1 MITKLFTFILMFIA
15 LGINA
20 QTISIDSARTLGIG
34 ATVTV
39 EGIITNGAELG
50 GIRYF
55 QDTTAGI
62 AAYSSSMSGVLRG
75 DSVLITGT
83 IKDYNELLE
92 IDPVTSFTV
101 LSSGNTLPTPVVITP
116 AQIDES
122 KEGHLVKIN
131 NATFTTT
138 PGGSFASNSS
148 YSFIASGQTSI
159 IYIRSNHPL
168 IGETIPSGPVNLTGI
183 ATQHSYTGPSTG
195 YQLLCRDTN
204 DIFMISSIW
213 LTTPLLQYDVQNKN
227 DIYFKWTTNI
237 AGTTEAYWGTTP
249 NTPNHLPDPTGGGS
263 TGTGHTHYI
272 PNLNPSDI
280 IYVKAFSVSGNDTA
294 FSPVRTFISNSNSS
308 GRIISYFNQVVDN
321 SVKTHKAAIN
331 VGTALDDTLI
341 EYINRAQST
350 IDFTMYNFVENN
362 MSSVSGA
369 LNAAHNRGVIVRV
382 IFDGSANNTGIQSL
396 LPAIKKIGSPAGSEY
411 GLMHNKFI
419 IFDAADVMNSYVW
432 TGSTNL
438 TDGQVNLDPNS
449 VIIIQDKSLAKTYV
463 LEFDEMFGSTT
474 ATPSLANAKF
484 GPYKT
489 DNTPHIFEIGGRN
502 IECYFSPSD
511 GTNSYI
517 LGTIDSSDFNM
528 SIGTML
534 ITRSDIGYAI
544 QDAVDNRSVAT
555 RILVNSEGQCSQTVW
570 TLLKGLLGDDLVED
584 NLAPGIWHHKF
595 MIADEGTN
603 SDPTLLVGCHNWSNS
618 ANNKNDENT
627 LIIHDDTIA
636 NVYYQA
642 FKQRFDV
649 NYVGIDVN
657 SFAASVKIYPNP
669 SNGQFSVE
677 IETEN
682 NLTAEVLVYD
692 LTGRIVMS
700 QQNVLHSGVNT
711 ISMNMEGVAPGTYVL
726 QMKNGDK
733 QYVATFIIK

>member
-1 MITKLFTFILMFIA
+1 MKTKIFTFLLMFIA

-39 EGIITNGAELG
+39 KGIITNGDELG

-75 DSVLITGT
+75 DSILITGT
-83 IKDYNELLE
+83 IKDYNELME
-92 IDPVTSFTV
+92 IDPVSSFTV
-101 LSSGNTLPTPVVITP
+101 LSSSNTLPAPVLVTPL
-116 AQIDES
+116 QIDET
-122 KEGHLVKIN
+122 KEGQLVKVD
-131 NATFTTT
+131 NAIFTTS
-138 PGGSFASNSS
+138 PGGTFASNSS
-148 YSFIASGQTSI
+148 YNFTANGETSK
-159 IYIRSNHPL
+159 IYVRSNHPL
-168 IGETIPSGPVNLTGI
+168 IGQTIPSGPVNLIGI
-183 ATQHSYTGPSTG
+183 ATQHSYSGPNTG
-195 YQLLCRDTN
+195 YQLLLRDMN
-204 DIFMISSIW
+204 DIIITSSIW
-213 LTTPLLQYDVQNKN
+213 LTSPLLHYQGTDTWVA
-227 DIYFKWTTNI
+227 FKWSTNTN
-237 AGTTEAYWGTTP
+237 GTTEAFFGSTP
-249 NTPNHLPDPTGGGS
+249 NLGSHLPNMFSPDTIHS
-263 TGTGHTHYI
+263 LQI
-272 PNLNPSDI
+272 PNLNPSEVV
-280 IYVKAFSVSGNDTA
+280 YVRAFSVAGSDTA
-294 FSPVRTFISNSNSS
+294 FSPIRTFITTSNSS
-308 GRIISYFNQVVDN
+308 GKIISYFNQDIDA
-321 SVKTHKAAIN
+321 SVKTHKLAMNI
-331 VGTALDDTLI
+331 GTAIDDTLI
-341 EYINRAQST
+341 AYIDRAQST

-369 LNAAHNRGVIVRV
+369 LNAAYNRGVVVRV

-396 LPAIKKIGSPAGSEY
+396 LPAIKKIGSPTGSEY

-419 IFDAADVMNSYVW
+419 IFDANDVMNSYLW

-449 VIIIQDKSLAKTYV
+449 VIITQDKSLAIAYT

-474 ATPSLANAKF
+474 ATPSLTNAKF
-484 GPYKT
+484 GPYKM
-489 DNTPHIFEIGGRN
+489 DNTPHLFDIGGRKV
-502 IECYFSPSD
+502 ECYFSPSD
-511 GTNSYI
+511 GTNNYI
-517 LGTIDSSDFNM
+517 LSTIDSASANM

-534 ITRSDIGYAI
+534 ITRSDIAYAI
-544 QDAVDNRSVAT
+544 DDAVTQRSVST

-570 TLLKGLLGDDLVED
+570 GLLKTLLGDDMVED

-603 SDPTLLVGCHNWSNS
+603 SDPTLLVGCHNWSNA

-627 LIIHDDTIA
+627 LIIYDDTLA

-649 NYVGIDVN
+649 NYVSIDVN
-657 SFAASVKIYPNP
+657 DFASLVKLYPNP

-682 NLTAEVLVYD
+682 SFTADVVVYD
-692 LTGRIVMS
+692 LTGRTVLS
-700 QQNVLHSGVNT
+700 QQNGLHSGLNT
-711 ISMNMEGVAPGTYVL
+711 LSINVDGVAPGTYVL
-726 QMKNGDK
+726 QLRNNDK
-733 QYVATFIIK
+733 QYVATFIVK

>member
-1 MITKLFTFILMFIA
+1 MKTKIFTLLLMFIA
-15 LGINA
+15 WGMNA
-20 QTISIDSARTLGIG
+20 QTISIDSARTLGVG

-39 EGIITNGAELG
+39 KGIITNGSELG

-62 AAYSSSMSGVLRG
+62 AAYSSSMSNVLRG
-75 DSVLITGT
+75 DSVLLTGT
-83 IKDYNELLE
+83 IKDYNELME

-101 LSSGNTLPTPVVITP
+101 LSSGNPLPTPIVITP
-116 AQIDES
+116 AQIDET
-122 KEGHLVKIN
+122 KEGQLVKIN
-131 NATFTTT
+131 NAMFTTT
-138 PGGSFASNSS
+138 PGGTFASNTS
-148 YSFIASGQTSI
+148 YSFIANGETSV

-204 DIFMISSIW
+204 DIFMTSSIW
-213 LTTPLLQYDVQNKN
+213 LTTPLLQYDVQYKN

-237 AGTTEAYWGTTP
+237 AGTTEFFWGTTP
-249 NTPNHLPDPTGGGS
+249 NTPNHVPDPTGGGVI
-263 TGTGHTHYI
+263 GTGHTFYL

-280 IYVKAFSVSGNDTA
+280 IYVKAFSVAGNDTA

-308 GRIISYFNQVVDN
+308 GRIISYFNHDVDN
-321 SVKTHKAAIN
+321 SVKTHKAA
-331 VGTALDDTLI
+331 VSLGTAIDDTLI

-362 MSSVSGA
+362 ISSVSSA
-369 LNAAHNRGVIVRV
+369 LNAADNRGVVVRV

-396 LPAIKKIGSPAGSEY
+396 NQSIKKIASPTGSEY
-411 GLMHNKFI
+411 GIMHNKFI
-419 IFDAADVMNSYVW
+419 IFDADDVMNSYVW

-438 TDGQVNLDPNS
+438 TNGQVNLDPNS
-449 VIIIQDKSLAKTYV
+449 VIIIQDKSLAKAYT

-474 ATPSLANAKF
+474 AIPSLTNAKF

-489 DNTPHIFEIGGRN
+489 DNTPHLFEIGGRSV
-502 IECYFSPSD
+502 ECYFSPSD

-517 LGTIDSSDFNM
+517 LSTIDSASANM
-528 SIGTML
+528 SICTML

-544 QDAVDNRSVAT
+544 QDAVNNRSVAT
-555 RILVNSEGQCSQTVW
+555 KILVNSEGQCSQIVW
-570 TLLKGLLGDDLVED
+570 PLLKGLLGNDLVED
-584 NLAPGIWHHKF
+584 ALKPGIMHHKF

-603 SDPTLLVGCHNWSNS
+603 SDPTLLVGSHNWSNA

-642 FKQRFDV
+642 FKKRFDE

-657 SFAASVKIYPNP
+657 NFASSVKIYPNP

-677 IETEN
+677 VETEN
-682 NLTAEVLVYD
+682 NLTAEVVVYD
-692 LTGRIVMS
+692 LTGRIILS
-700 QQNVLHSGVNT
+700 QQNVLHSGVNA
-711 ISMNMEGVAPGTYVL
+711 ISMNVEGVASGTYVL
-726 QMKNGDK
+726 QMKSGDK
-733 QYVATFIIK
+733 QYVATFIVK